1 VSVPPARLFALL
13 VLLGVLFSAA
23 ELLRSPFLHA
33 DGEFV
38 DLRALWCAG
47 RAVDQ
52 HADPYRVEPER
63 TCQQASAIETLR
75 DSPNLVMSFVLPGY
89 DAAGAALLALL
100 PLRVA
105 IAVFVT
111 LALAAL
117 LAAVAV
123 LVRVLD
129 VPAPLAVASLAFSA
143 GYPSLTLGQL
153 GAFEIFAIVG
163 AAAALHAGRDR
174 WAGVLAAATLI
185 EPHLGG
191 FIGLA
196 VLAYA
201 PRARVAYLL
210 GAAALLVLA
219 VAATGPVAQLHYL
232 LHELPQQALAE
243 ARQDQ
248 QYSAT
253 FIATALGIPIPAALT
268 LGALSTVV
276 MLGVALV
283 LARRLGTRER
293 AAVVLLPAAC
303 AVCGGVYLHYA
314 QIAVAIPAALVLFGL
329 ARTPRERILAG
340 VGVVLLAIPW
350 YDVALVKQLLAPAL
364 TTLAV
369 LVWSLTGGSVRAV
382 AAAVVACWL
391 VLTPLENRPPAA
403 PPPPVVGR
411 LPGDAS
417 ATLVWL
423 DASRSI
429 GQPDLWHVA
438 VKVPTWLGL
447 IALLIAAG
455 TIGWE
460 RPRAR

>member
-1 VSVPPARLFALL
+1 VRVTPARLFALL

-23 ELLRSPFLHA
+23 ELVRSPFLRA
-33 DGEFV
+33 DGEFD

-63 TCQQASAIETLR
+63 TCQQAIAIDTLR

-100 PLRVA
+100 PLRLA
-105 IAVFVT
+105 IAVFVA

-117 LAAVAV
+117 LAAVV
-123 LVRVLD
+123 LLVRVLG
-129 VPAPLAVASLAFSA
+129 VPAPLAVAALAFSA
-143 GYPSLTLGQL
+143 GYPSLTLGQV
-153 GAFEIFAIVG
+153 GAFELLAIV
-163 AAAALHAGRDR
+163 ASAAALHAGRDR
-174 WAGVLAAATLI
+174 WAGVLAAAALL
-185 EPHLGG
+185 EPHLGA
-191 FIGLA
+191 FVGLA
-196 VLAYA
+196 VLAFA
-201 PRARVAYLL
+201 PRARVAYVL

-219 VAATGPVAQLHYL
+219 VAATGPAAQLHYL
-232 LHELPQQALAE
+232 LHELPQQGLAE

-253 FIATALGIPIPAALT
+253 FVATALGVPIPAALA
-268 LGALSTVV
+268 LGALSTMV

-283 LARRLGTRER
+283 LARRFGARER

-314 QIAVAIPAALVLFGL
+314 QVAVAVPAALLLVGM

-340 VGVVLLAIPW
+340 VAVVLLAIPW

-391 VLTPLENRPPAA
+391 VLVPTENRPPAA
-403 PPPPVVGR
+403 PPPPVVSR

-417 ATLVWL
+417 ATSAWVEV
-423 DASRSI
+423 ARSI
-429 GQPDLWHVA
+429 GRPDLWHVA

-447 IALLIAAG
+447 IALVIAAG
-455 TIGWE
+455 AIGWE

>member
-1 VSVPPARLFALL
+1 VRVTPARLFALL

-23 ELLRSPFLHA
+23 ELVRSPFLRA
-33 DGEFV
+33 DGEFD

-63 TCQQASAIETLR
+63 TCQQVIAIETLR

-100 PLRVA
+100 PLRLA
-105 IAVFVT
+105 IAVFVA

-117 LAAVAV
+117 LTAVFL
-123 LVRVLD
+123 LVRVLG
-129 VPAPLAVASLAFSA
+129 VPAPLAVAALAFSA
-143 GYPSLTLGQL
+143 GYPSLTLGQV
-153 GAFEIFAIVG
+153 GAFELLAIV
-163 AAAALHAGRDR
+163 ASAAALHAGRDR
-174 WAGVLAAATLI
+174 WAGVLAAAALL
-185 EPHLGG
+185 EPHLGA
-191 FIGLA
+191 FVGLA
-196 VLAYA
+196 VLAFA
-201 PRARVAYLL
+201 PRARVAYVL

-219 VAATGPVAQLHYL
+219 VAATGPAAQLHYL
-232 LHELPQQALAE
+232 VHELPQQGLAE

-253 FIATALGIPIPAALT
+253 FVATALGVPIPAALA
-268 LGALSTVV
+268 LGALSTMV

-283 LARRLGTRER
+283 LARRFGARER

-314 QIAVAIPAALVLFGL
+314 QVAVAVPAALLLVGM

-340 VGVVLLAIPW
+340 VAVVLLAIPW

-391 VLTPLENRPPAA
+391 VLVPTENRPPAA
-403 PPPPVVGR
+403 PPPPVVSR

-417 ATLVWL
+417 ATSAWVEV
-423 DASRSI
+423 ARSI
-429 GQPDLWHVA
+429 GRPDLWHVA
-438 VKVPTWLGL
+438 VKVPTWLSL
-447 IALLIAAG
+447 IALVIAAG
-455 TIGWE
+455 AIGWE

>member
-1 VSVPPARLFALL
+1 VRVSPARLFAVL
-13 VLLGVLFSAA
+13 VLLGVLYSFG

-33 DGEFV
+33 DGQFV

-63 TCQQASAIETLR
+63 TCQQAIGIETLR
-75 DSPNLVMSFVLPGY
+75 DSPNLVMGFVLPGY

-100 PLRVA
+100 PLRLA
-105 IAVFVT
+105 IAVFIA

-117 LAAVAV
+117 LAAVAL
-123 LVRVLD
+123 LVRVLG
-129 VPAPLAVASLAFSA
+129 VPVPLAVASLAFSA

-153 GAFEIFAIVG
+153 GAFEMLAIVA

-174 WAGVLAAATLI
+174 LAGVLAAAALL
-185 EPHLGG
+185 EPHLGA

-219 VAATGPVAQLHYL
+219 IATTGPAAQLHYVL
-232 LHELPQQALAE
+232 QELPQQALAE

-253 FIATALGIPIPAALT
+253 FVATALGVPIPAALA
-268 LGALSTVV
+268 LGSISTVV

-283 LARRLGTRER
+283 LARRLGARDR

-303 AVCGGVYLHYA
+303 AVCGGIYLHYA
-314 QIAVAIPAALVLFGL
+314 QVAIAIPAALLLVGL
-329 ARTPRERILAG
+329 ARTPRERVLAG
-340 VGVVLLAIPW
+340 VGLVLLAIPW

-369 LVWSLTGGSVRAV
+369 LVWSLTGGSVRMV
-382 AAAVVACWL
+382 AAAVAACWL
-391 VLTPLENRPPAA
+391 ILIPVENRPPTP

-417 ATLVWL
+417 ATSAWL
-423 DASRSI
+423 EVARSI
-429 GQPDLWHVA
+429 GRPDLWHVA

-455 TIGWE
+455 AIGWE